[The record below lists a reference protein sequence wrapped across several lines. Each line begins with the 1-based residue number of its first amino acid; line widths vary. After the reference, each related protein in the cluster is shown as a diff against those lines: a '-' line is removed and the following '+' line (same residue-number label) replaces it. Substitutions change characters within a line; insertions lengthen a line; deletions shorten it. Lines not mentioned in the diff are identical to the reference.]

1 MSALA
6 GVKPVPLPHLAVT
19 AGVAPGFVQTFLERH
34 PHALL
39 TNDGWIDA
47 LMLFD
52 GVWFTHELSE
62 VERDVGLLSA
72 DDALTVLAVL
82 AAEGLPLAADEP
94 RATGEVVGKALPDLP
109 PRLAGDLP
117 AGQGLI
123 GQALV
128 GPVGWLDPYR
138 AGELLR
144 LRLRDGHIEM
154 GVTRPSAEPSRWV
167 DEVHVAGVVAAEDAL
182 DRYPESADHEA
193 PTADLAQL
201 IAELLL
207 ASPELGAAPLPPLRP
222 VLREVGCEVF
232 GGRVGVRGVTWDLAR
247 VRSLGRAETV
257 AAIRVLRA
265 LLTWDG
271 HDAPAVPELLGR
283 LTTAEEVVRYVADEV
298 ERRTVVEGVS
308 LTGPLDRLRAA
319 ARGSAE
325 RAAVTLLRARAAE
338 GAADSVTAER
348 LVHQAL
354 ADQPRL
360 VPALMDAGEYAACR
374 GDLRAADGYLRRVD
388 HSVAGSLLKAVR
400 SVLDEPAMT
409 GRNQPCPCGSGR
421 KYKVCCLAS
430 EARPLTVR
438 APLLYALLGMYAQRA
453 PSADLLSLLI
463 TRSAGN
469 PHSVFLCVDL
479 VVRHHGFT
487 DRFLRARGGWL
498 RGDERDLVAQ
508 WEKIPIGLY
517 EIREVRRGVGVTMRS
532 LPGGTPFFQR
542 DRLFST
548 SVRRLDLLCGR
559 LLTDG
564 SRLRVLA
571 APAYLPRDLRQQA
584 LELFATDPSAEQ
596 IAMFFGSDPDPYVLN
611 SDRHEL
617 CYSELTLEVPDVGPA
632 WQRLA
637 QELVQI
643 DHDTLAEHAEI
654 DGKTVSRGSVT
665 RAGRRWTLSANSRER
680 LAALAERVRAAA
692 PDAREVSRQ
701 HERMGGGP
709 PADGTPGRTLILDS
723 YPVPGEAD
731 LDEQQM
737 QSEVL
742 RGFSESWLDTPVCHG
757 LTPRQA
763 AKAGGDARV
772 ELEAILDDM
781 QWRAERLREEGK
793 PPPMDVDRL
802 RREVVLGAQA
812 HTVDEDG

>member
-19 AGVAPGFVQTFLERH
+19 AGVAPGFVQAFLERH
-34 PHALL
+34 PHTLL

-47 LMLFD
+47 LTLFD

-82 AAEGLPLAADEP
+82 AAEGLPLAVDEA
-94 RATGEVVGKALPDLP
+94 RAAGEVVGKALPDLP
-109 PRLAGDLP
+109 PRLAGDRP

-128 GPVGWLDPYR
+128 GPAGWLDPYR
-138 AGELLR
+138 AGDLLR
-144 LRLRDGHIEM
+144 LRLRDAHIEM

-167 DEVHVAGVVAAEDAL
+167 DEVRVAGVVAAEDAL
-182 DRYPESADHEA
+182 DRYPESEDHVA
-193 PTADLAQL
+193 PTADLARL

-207 ASPELGAAPLPPLRP
+207 ASPELGAAPLPPLRL

-232 GGRVGVRGVTWDLAR
+232 GGRVGVRGVAWDLAR

-360 VPALMDAGEYAACR
+360 APALMDAGEYAACR

-388 HSVAGSLLKAVR
+388 HPVAGSLLKAVR

-421 KYKVCCLAS
+421 KYKLCCLAD
-430 EARPLTVR
+430 ARPLTVR

-453 PSADLLSLLI
+453 PFGDLLSLLI
-463 TRSAGN
+463 THSAGN
-469 PHSVFLCVDL
+469 PHIVFLCVDL

-498 RGDERDLVAQ
+498 RGDERELVAE
-508 WEKIPIGLY
+508 WEKIPIGLF

-532 LPGGTPFFQR
+532 LPDGKPFFQR

-564 SRLRVLA
+564 SRPRVLA
-571 APAYLPRDLRQQA
+571 VPAYLPRDLRQQA

-596 IAMFFGSDPDPYVLN
+596 IAMFFGPDPDPYVLN

-632 WQRLA
+632 WQRLT

-692 PDAREVSRQ
+692 PDAREVSRR

-709 PADGTPGRTLILDS
+709 PADGRPGRTLILDS
-723 YPVPGEAD
+723 YLVPGEAD

-737 QSEVL
+737 QSEVF

-772 ELEAILDDM
+772 ELEATLDDM

-793 PPPMDVDRL
+793 PPPPPMDVDRL
-802 RREVVLGAQA
+802 RREVGIPDPRPA
-812 HTVDEDG
+812 H

>member
-1 MSALA
+1 M
-6 GVKPVPLPHLAVT
+6 
-19 AGVAPGFVQTFLERH
+19 APGFVQTFLERH

-47 LMLFD
+47 LTLFD

-72 DDALTVLAVL
+72 DDALTALAVL
-82 AAEGLPLAADEP
+82 AAEGLPLAADEA
-94 RATGEVVGKALPDLP
+94 RVAGEVVGKALPDLP

-128 GPVGWLDPYR
+128 GPAGWLDPYR
-138 AGELLR
+138 AGDLLR
-144 LRLRDGHIEM
+144 LRLRDGYIEV

-167 DEVHVAGVVAAEDAL
+167 DEVRVAGVVAAEDAL
-182 DRYPESADHEA
+182 DRYPESEDHEA
-193 PTADLAQL
+193 PTADLARL

-271 HDAPAVPELLGR
+271 HDAPAAPELLGR

-298 ERRTVVEGVS
+298 ERRTAVEGVS
-308 LTGPLDRLRAA
+308 FTGPLDRLRAA

-325 RAAVTLLRARAAE
+325 RAAVTLLCARAAE
-338 GAADSVTAER
+338 GAADSLIAER

-360 VPALMDAGEYAACR
+360 APALMDAGEYAACR
-374 GDLRAADGYLRRVD
+374 GDLRAADGYLRRVN
-388 HSVAGSLLKAVR
+388 HPVAGSLLKAVR
-400 SVLDEPAMT
+400 SVLDEPAVT

-421 KYKVCCLAS
+421 KYKVCCLARDV
-430 EARPLTVR
+430 RPLTVR
-438 APLLYALLGMYAQRA
+438 APLLYALLAMYAQRA
-453 PSADLLSLLI
+453 PFGDLLSLLI

-498 RGDERDLVAQ
+498 RGDERELVAG

-517 EIREVRRGVGVTMRS
+517 EIREVQRGVGVTMRS

-548 SVRRLDLLCGR
+548 SIRRLDLLCGR
-559 LLTDG
+559 LLPDG
-564 SRLRVLA
+564 SRPRVLA
-571 APAYLPRDLRQQA
+571 VPAYLPRDLRPQA

-611 SDRHEL
+611 NDRHEL
-617 CYSELTLEVPDVGPA
+617 CYSELILEVLDVGPA

-637 QELVQI
+637 QELVQV
-643 DHDTLAEHAEI
+643 DHDTLAEHAKI

-692 PDAREVSRQ
+692 SDAREVSRRHQ
-701 HERMGGGP
+701 RMGGGP
-709 PADGTPGRTLILDS
+709 PADGRPGRTLILDS
-723 YPVPGEAD
+723 YPVPGGAD
-731 LDEQQM
+731 LDEQQV
-737 QSEVL
+737 QSEVF
-742 RGFSESWLDTPVCHG
+742 RGFSESWLDTPVCQG

-802 RREVVLGAQA
+802 RREVGILDA
-812 HTVDEDG
+812 TTLPCP

>member
-6 GVKPVPLPHLAVT
+6 GVKPVPLPHLAVA

-39 TNDGWIDA
+39 TNNGWIDA
-47 LMLFD
+47 PTLFE

-62 VERDVGLLSA
+62 LERDVGLLSA

-82 AAEGLPLAADEP
+82 ASEGLPLAAD
-94 RATGEVVGKALPDLP
+94 AAGTAGEVVGKGLPDLS

-128 GPVGWLDPYR
+128 GPAGWLDPYR
-138 AGELLR
+138 TGDLLR

-167 DEVHVAGVVAAEDAL
+167 DEVRVAGVVAAEDAL
-182 DRYPESADHEA
+182 DRYPESEDYEA
-193 PTADLAQL
+193 PTADLARL
-201 IAELLL
+201 VAELLV
-207 ASPELGAAPLPPLRP
+207 ACPELGSAPLPPLRP

-247 VRSLGRAETV
+247 VRSLGRAGTV

-271 HDAPAVPELLGR
+271 HDAPAVPELLDR
-283 LTTAEEVVRYVADEV
+283 LMTAEEVVRYVADEV

-308 LTGPLDRLRAA
+308 FTGPLDRLRAA
-319 ARGSAE
+319 ARSSAE

-348 LVHQAL
+348 LVNQAL

-360 VPALMDAGEYAACR
+360 APALMDAGEYAACR
-374 GDLRAADGYLRRVD
+374 GDLRAAVGYLRRVD
-388 HSVAGSLLKAVR
+388 HPIAGSLLKAVR
-400 SVLDEPAMT
+400 SVLDEPAVT

-421 KYKVCCLAS
+421 KYKVCCLAGD
-430 EARPLTVR
+430 ARPLTVR
-438 APLLYALLGMYAQRA
+438 APFLYALLATYAQRA
-453 PSADLLSLLI
+453 PCGDLLSLLI

-498 RGDERDLVAQ
+498 RGDERELVAE
-508 WEKIPIGLY
+508 WERTPIGLY

-532 LPGGTPFFQR
+532 LPGGAPFCQR

-564 SRLRVLA
+564 SRPRVLA
-571 APAYLPRDLRQQA
+571 VPAYLPRDLRQQA
-584 LELFATDPSAEQ
+584 LELLATDPSAEQ
-596 IAMFFGSDPDPYVLN
+596 IAMFLGPDPYPYVLN

-617 CYSELTLEVPDVGPA
+617 CYSELTLDVPDVGPA
-632 WQRLA
+632 WQRLT
-637 QELVQI
+637 QELVEV
-643 DHDTLAEHAEI
+643 DHDTLAEHVEV

-665 RAGRRWTLSANSRER
+665 CVGRRWTLSANSRER

-692 PDAREVSRQ
+692 PDAREVSRR

-709 PADGTPGRTLILDS
+709 PADGRPSRTLILDS
-723 YPVPGEAD
+723 YLVPGEAD
-731 LDEQQM
+731 LDGQQM
-737 QSEVL
+737 QLEVF
-742 RGFSESWLDTPVCHG
+742 RGFSESWLDTPLGHG

-802 RREVVLGAQA
+802 RREVGIPDATTLPCP
-812 HTVDEDG
+812 